1 MSNEVIRA
9 FGRRRGRPPSSNFE
23 LYSWFFMRISGVV
36 LLGLAVF
43 HLFWMHAVLGV
54 DQIDFDV
61 VTQRWANPLWR
72 LYDFFL
78 LAFALTHGMNGLRI
92 IVDDYVHKAG
102 WLTAVKAV
110 LFVIFAAFLGMG
122 AYIIVT
128 FTPVASTPAAA
139 L

>member
-1 MSNEVIRA
+1 MSNQAIEA
-9 FGRRRGRPPSSNFE
+9 FGRRRGRPPNSNFE
-23 LYSWFFMRISGVV
+23 LYSWFFMRISGVI

-43 HLFWMHAVLGV
+43 HLFWMHAVIGV

-61 VTQRWANPLWR
+61 VAQRWTNPLWR
-72 LYDFFL
+72 LYDLFL